1 MNKNVDRGNS
11 IIKTKDPVWKIKV
24 GVGSRMLINQ
34 FSIDTETKL
43 WEIKVILN

>member
-11 IIKTKDPVWKIKV
+11 ITKTKKPVWKIKV
-24 GVGSRMLINQ
+24 GVSSRMLATQ
-34 FSIDTETKL
+34 FSINTETKL